1 MSVLSHFPSF
11 FSLGSNKPF
20 AAPLPSSKA
29 GHSIH
34 HFCHLTHRHPAI
46 LASSIK
52 KPRKSNADLCR
63 DIREFVSAARLP
75 EDHVPS
81 LKELSQHGRQD
92 LANIV
97 RRRGYKLVK
106 DLLETSAKSDKKE
119 SDTEPGLSRNQ
130 DLSVECEYDSAGLDK
145 EVEEM
150 DDVFSSSEVSAKQNY
165 LNSANGA
172 NMDCAVNSDSNGCK
186 AIESS
191 TNSSL
196 HEKVEKFIQNGE
208 LDPIEEDGF
217 GILHEIG
224 ADSGNEFVELENVKN
239 ECSSLS
245 EERSDWV
252 LHRGDTAKIINGSIL
267 SPKQVVFP
275 VSGTNTPREYNL
287 SGGGLGA
294 GCDEELD
301 DQTIKREN
309 QIEVNRLKFMLDQK
323 ELELSRL
330 KEQIDKEKLALSILQ
345 TKVETEISKAQKL
358 VMEKDA
364 ELHATEGNLAG
375 LVEVEIQYEG
385 DGDAVEV
392 TGSFNGWHH
401 RIAMDPQP
409 SSSIT
414 DPKSS
419 RKSRLWTTALW
430 LYPGIYEIK
439 FVVDGNWRIDPQ
451 RESVTKGTIEN
462 NILRV
467 DR

>member
-1 MSVLSHFPSF
+1 MVMNFVDVF
-11 FSLGSNKPF
+11 FSMDLVCCIK
-20 AAPLPSSKA
+20 LY
-29 GHSIH
+29 
-34 HFCHLTHRHPAI
+34 CEI
-46 LASSIK
+46 LCLDPHMASRK
-52 KPRKSNADLCR
+52 GKSNADLCR

-119 SDTEPGLSRNQ
+119 SDTEPGLSGDQ
-130 DLSVECEYDSAGLDK
+130 DISVECEYDSAGLDK

-150 DDVFSSSEVSAKQNY
+150 DEVFLSSEVSVKQNY

-186 AIESS
+186 DIESS

-196 HEKVEKFIQNGE
+196 HEKVAKFIQNGE

-224 ADSGNEFVELENVKN
+224 ADGGNKFVELENVKN

-245 EERSDWV
+245 EECSEWV
-252 LHRGDTAKIINGSIL
+252 LHRGDTAEIINGSIS
-267 SPKQVVFP
+267 SPKQVVVP
-275 VSGTNTPREYNL
+275 VSGTNNPREYNL
-287 SGGGLGA
+287 SGGGLLGA

-330 KEQIDKEKLALSILQ
+330 KEQIEKEKLALSILQ

-409 SSSIT
+409 SFSIT

-467 DR
+467 DRRYNG